1 MLSLLNARRIL
12 VGIAGSALAVG
23 LLFGT
28 NAISYMRTAGKEV
41 RSAANDAIPAE
52 FKLET
57 ARNMLSDE
65 VEPQLREMKHIV
77 AEGQVEVERL
87 TAKLEDR
94 ANQVADLRKVLDERY
109 SQYESG
115 EASVKIGN
123 VSYSREQ
130 VKLDMQDR
138 YQKVTMLEST
148 LESEQEV
155 LAAKKIALAE
165 NENKIGELLRARDE
179 LGLKIQELEAR
190 VSAVEAQ
197 ATIAQSEF
205 DESALKNVRALLDSV
220 EKKVDVQE
228 REMTISLENETTYR
242 IPSSDEAP
250 ASSVDEISA
259 YLGRPTENS
268 GIAAAE

>member
-28 NAISYMRTAGKEV
+28 NALSYIRTAGKEV
-41 RSAANDAIPAE
+41 RTAANDAIPAE

-77 AEGQVEVERL
+77 AEGQVDVERL

-123 VSYSREQ
+123 VSYTRDQ
-130 VKLDMQDR
+130 VKRDMLDR
-138 YQKVTMLEST
+138 HNEVTMLEST
-148 LESEQEV
+148 LESEEEV
-155 LAAKKIALAE
+155 LAAKKVALAE
-165 NENKIGELLRARDE
+165 NEKKIGELLRAREE

-220 EKKVDVQE
+220 EKKVDVKE
-228 REMTISLENETTYR
+228 RELSMSLKSDTTHR
-242 IPSSDEAP
+242 IPSSKEV
-250 ASSVDEISA
+250 SSTSVDTVAE
-259 YLGRPTENS
+259 YLGRPRANS

>member
-1 MLSLLNARRIL
+1 MLSLLNARRVL
-12 VGIAGSALAVG
+12 VGIAGTALTVG

-28 NAISYMRTAGKEV
+28 NALSYMRTAGKEV
-41 RSAANDAIPAE
+41 RTAANDAIPAE
-52 FKLET
+52 FKLQT

-87 TAKLEDR
+87 TVKLEER
-94 ANQVADLRKVLDERY
+94 AKQVAELRGVLDERY

-115 EASVKIGN
+115 EASVTIDN
-123 VSYSREQ
+123 VSYTRDQ

-138 YQKVTMLEST
+138 HKEVTTLEST
-148 LESEQEV
+148 LNSEQEV
-155 LAAKKIALAE
+155 LAAKKVALAE
-165 NENKIGELLRARDE
+165 NEKKIGELLRAREE

-197 ATIAQSEF
+197 ATIVQSEF
-205 DESALKNVRALLDSV
+205 DESALKDVRALLDSV

-228 REMTISLENETTYR
+228 REMSMSLKNEPTHR
-242 IPSSDEAP
+242 IPSSKEV
-250 ASSVDEISA
+250 STTSVETIA
-259 YLGRPTENS
+259 EYLGRPRANAD
-268 GIAAAE
+268 IAATE

>member
-1 MLSLLNARRIL
+1 MLSPRKIL
-12 VGIAGSALAVG
+12 AGIAGTALAVG

-28 NAISYMRTAGKEV
+28 NAISYMRTAGNEV
-41 RSAANDAIPAE
+41 RTAANEAIPAE
-52 FKLET
+52 FKLQT
-57 ARNMLSDE
+57 ARDMLKDE
-65 VEPQLREMKHIV
+65 VEPQLREMKHVV

-87 TAKLEDR
+87 TTKLEER
-94 ANQVADLRKVLDERY
+94 ANQVADLRKVLNERY

-115 EASVKIGN
+115 EASVNIGN
-123 VSYSREQ
+123 VSYSRDQ

-138 YQKVTMLEST
+138 YQEVTMLEST

-155 LAAKKIALAE
+155 LAAKKVALTE
-165 NENKIGELLRARDE
+165 NEKKIGELLRARED

-228 REMTISLENETTYR
+228 REMSMSLKSETTHR
-242 IPSSDEAP
+242 IPSAEEAP

-259 YLGRPTENS
+259 YLGRPAANS
-268 GIAAAE
+268 DVAVAE